1 MFLPGSPLYCGL
13 VGALPLSGVQ
23 VKLAQVWRGALW
35 TGAMLQAWKVVLLC
49 FALVSVFSVGQV
61 SAGFN
66 YTLNGNQYYATA
78 VQLWY
83 EGYWKE
89 VRVTP

>member
-1 MFLPGSPLYCGL
+1 
-13 VGALPLSGVQ
+13 
-23 VKLAQVWRGALW
+23 
-35 TGAMLQAWKVVLLC
+35 MLQAWKVVLLC